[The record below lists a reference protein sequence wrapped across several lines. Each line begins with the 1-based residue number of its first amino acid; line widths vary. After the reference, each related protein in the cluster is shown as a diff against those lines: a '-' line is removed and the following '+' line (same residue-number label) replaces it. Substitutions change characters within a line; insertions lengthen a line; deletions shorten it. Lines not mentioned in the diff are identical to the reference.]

1 MNINKKVIWTIAAL
15 LMFRTGYAQV
25 NNPYEQ
31 FGYAV
36 KSNYVRTK
44 DNGGIYIANKDTAKN
59 SRSLLIAAKERK
71 IYILDNRDSIIG
83 SADVPENAMAKFLSI
98 DPLTK
103 KYPELTPY
111 QFASNSPI
119 QGIDL
124 DGLELYVSTKGELLG
139 SFGRSTELRIV
150 SDMAV
155 ETSIRNVANDPSI
168 NKDPQIFDSYHTSLT
183 VLKTTSDMLNR
194 TAKSTI
200 AEGYVSVVNGN
211 NVTQGTTQPAQ
222 LEGSGMNSY
231 MATPENISEFAYSN
245 NSEQN
250 QEITIIHSH
259 PIRAFFYNT
268 VSGQFD
274 LAPYHFELTKSANFK
289 TSDGNVYNTGAPVRP
304 SADDIKQP
312 LGGQN
317 FNWVLIGNLEPNRI
331 NQSTNTIQSGTP
343 GAIFYKGAIANP
355 QSFSLT
361 KGQLS
366 TLQKNAARYIK
377 EKEKANA
384 ATNAA
389 PANQ

>member
-1 MNINKKVIWTIAAL
+1 MNTSKKVIWTIVAL
-15 LMFRTGYAQV
+15 FMFRTGYTQV

-31 FGYAV
+31 FGYTV

-44 DNGGIYIANKDTAKN
+44 DNGGIYVSNKDTAKN
-59 SRSLLIAAKERK
+59 SRSLVIAARERK

-83 SADVPENAMAKFLSI
+83 YADVPENTLAKFLSV

-124 DGLELYVSTKGELLG
+124 DGLELYISTKGELLG

-150 SDMAV
+150 SDADV
-155 ETSIRNVANDPSI
+155 ETSIRAVANDPTV
-168 NKDPQIFDSYHTSLT
+168 NKNPQKFDSYHTSLT
-183 VLKTTSDMLNR
+183 VLKTTIDMLNR
-194 TAKSTI
+194 TAKAER
-200 AEGYVSVVNGN
+200 AEGYVSVVNGSD
-211 NVTQGTTQPAQ
+211 VTEGITQPAQ
-222 LEGSGMNSY
+222 LLTDGVTNFMG
-231 MATPENISEFAYSN
+231 TPENISEFAYSN
-245 NSEQN
+245 NNTEQN

-259 PIRAFFYNT
+259 PIKPFFYNT
-268 VSGQFD
+268 SSGQFES
-274 LAPYHFELTKSANFK
+274 APYHFELSKATSFK
-289 TSDGNVYNTGAPVRP
+289 TSDGNIYNTGSAVKP

-317 FNWVLIGNLEPNRI
+317 FNWVLIGNLEANTL
-331 NQSTNTIQSGTP
+331 NQSTGTVQPGKP

-366 TLQKNAARYIK
+366 TLQKNAAKYIK
-377 EKEKANA
+377 EKENANA
-384 ATNAA
+384 AV
-389 PANQ
+389 ANQ